1 MDQAL
6 TSQELFIPT
15 HHPVWIFPFTLVRDR
30 SAQARALPPSHPR
43 YRPTARPHAFTLT
56 RCTLGTPHTARHN
69 TRHLRTWTLGPAP
82 RLRPGPHGPHAHGP
96 SPRPFGSD
104 PARPS
109 PLYTPRAQS
118 MIGHEPLRVE
128 GSGAA
133 GSPWTHGAYPRA
145 HGPATRVYTHSL
157 HTRHASHSSS
167 HHTALTH
174 MDPRPGPSA
183 PTRPTRPSRTWTLAP
198 ALRLRPGQTLTTLH
212 ATRAK
217 HYWPRVAS
225 GPRGV
230 APQVLPGPMER
241 IQGGPEPCTIGRSSG
256 LYPGCGSAARSWL
269 GPRIRFPGGTGGG
282 DYIKEITPQSLPQP
296 ASRPR

>member
-56 RCTLGTPHTARHN
+56 RCTLGTPHTARQN
-69 TRHLRTWTLGPAP
+69 TRPSRSRTIGPALW
-82 RLRPGPHGPHAHGP
+82 LRPGPA
-96 SPRPFGSD
+96 
-104 PARPS
+104 
-109 PLYTPRAQS
+109 LTT
-118 MIGHEPLRVE
+118 L
-128 GSGAA
+128 
-133 GSPWTHGAYPRA
+133 
-145 HGPATRVYTHSL
+145 HGPA
-157 HTRHASHSSS
+157 
-167 HHTALTH
+167 
-174 MDPRPGPSA
+174 
-183 PTRPTRPSRTWTLAP
+183 
-198 ALRLRPGQTLTTLH
+198 LTTLH
-212 ATRAK
+212 AARAK
-217 HYWPRVAS
+217 HYWPRAATET
-225 GPRGV
+225 RGV
-230 APQVLPGPMER
+230 APQALPGPMVR

-282 DYIKEITPQSLPQP
+282 DYIKEITPQSQPQP

>member
-118 MIGHEPLRVE
+118 IIGHEQPQRRGEWRRRLFLDPWCVSKGAPSPAQSAGAR
-128 GSGAA
+128 GSIPAVGQRPDPGWALGFDFRAGLAA
-133 GSPWTHGAYPRA
+133 
-145 HGPATRVYTHSL
+145 V
-157 HTRHASHSSS
+157 
-167 HHTALTH
+167 
-174 MDPRPGPSA
+174 
-183 PTRPTRPSRTWTLAP
+183 
-198 ALRLRPGQTLTTLH
+198 
-212 ATRAK
+212 
-217 HYWPRVAS
+217 
-225 GPRGV
+225 
-230 APQVLPGPMER
+230 
-241 IQGGPEPCTIGRSSG
+241 II
-256 LYPGCGSAARSWL
+256 
-269 GPRIRFPGGTGGG
+269 
-282 DYIKEITPQSLPQP
+282 
-296 ASRPR
+296 